1 MKASGSMNLH
11 LVACTTKSVSVGYDF
26 AKSHRIEL
34 KFCTQKN
41 FIVRLTFVSM
51 TVISASEGHFI
62 LMFRLTYVKKFINN
76 RRMRSDVR
84 SAA

>member
-1 MKASGSMNLH
+1 MKASRSTNLH
-11 LVACTTKSVSVGYDF
+11 LVACVTKSVSVGYDF

-51 TVISASEGHFI
+51 TIISASEGPGRRSLHF
-62 LMFRLTYVKKFINN
+62 
-76 RRMRSDVR
+76 DVSR
-84 SAA
+84 DLLQKVHK

>member
-1 MKASGSMNLH
+1 MGL
-11 LVACTTKSVSVGYDF
+11 KSVSVGYDF

-51 TVISASEGHFI
+51 TIISASEGLGRRSLHF
-62 LMFRLTYVKKFINN
+62 
-76 RRMRSDVR
+76 DVSR
-84 SAA
+84 DLFQKVHK

>member
-1 MKASGSMNLH
+1 MGL
-11 LVACTTKSVSVGYDF
+11 KSVSFGYDF

-51 TVISASEGHFI
+51 TIISASEGP
-62 LMFRLTYVKKFINN
+62 
-76 RRMRSDVR
+76 
-84 SAA
+84 